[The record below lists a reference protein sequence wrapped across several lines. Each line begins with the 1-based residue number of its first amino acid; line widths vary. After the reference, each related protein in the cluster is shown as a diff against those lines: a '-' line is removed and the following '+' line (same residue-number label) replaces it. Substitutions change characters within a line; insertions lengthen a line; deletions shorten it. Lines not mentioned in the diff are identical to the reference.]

1 MLQSWEHQ
9 LNVNLRDI
17 IQDSHIISKYRKTQH
32 FNLLKKMIKEKSYE
46 DVSTDSSAENK
57 AIINLEVVEQGQ
69 ENQHDKVKSI

>member
-1 MLQSWEHQ
+1 
-9 LNVNLRDI
+9 
-17 IQDSHIISKYRKTQH
+17 
-32 FNLLKKMIKEKSYE
+32 MIKEKSYE